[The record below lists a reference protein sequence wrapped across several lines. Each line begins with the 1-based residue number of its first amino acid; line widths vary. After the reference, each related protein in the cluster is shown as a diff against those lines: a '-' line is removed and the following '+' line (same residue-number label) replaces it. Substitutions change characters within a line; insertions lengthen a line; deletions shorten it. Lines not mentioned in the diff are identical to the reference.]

1 MKKSIYLMLFIFMS
15 CAPEPKKEV
24 FKNTFSKTEQCRIS
38 EKSENSENNETNKNK
53 KITKNLWLHLT
64 DGTLGNLYKLD
75 FQSFTLTK
83 AKWPTAF
90 SLRLLAG
97 DKDEVLILNQFGND
111 SLQKYN
117 FELGIVEEYQFNHSS
132 NPSSV
137 VVDDL
142 GRYWVSF
149 YEKNE
154 IVILAK
160 NGQRKNVILSGLED
174 EDGILE
180 INELMKLPG
189 GQIMALAQRL
199 RRDHFWAPSRLS
211 AYFIIDATSL
221 EVVEKEFIPV
231 SNVLKSYLNDSQ
243 LSFIGAGDLSGEG
256 LSAQM
261 VDFSLVRKEFIDRQ
275 ETNYYLLAH
284 HQFRILINDQRN
296 ILKNS
301 EIRWYGKNT
310 QNCLYID
317 GKEIRC
323 LEGDYR
329 LFHLD
334 NIGECVIVG
343 RRHDKYDALWLFNQ
357 TGDFLE
363 ELILPGKLASFVA
376 GP

>member
-1 MKKSIYLMLFIFMS
+1 MLFIFMS